1 MIKLST
7 ILASTGVQVSRL
19 HYEGSK
25 NPYIVWF
32 IYNENGEAF
41 AENEEIETGYY
52 VQVDIYTKGDFTDL
66 YKQVLQV
73 MTAAGYYR
81 TYATETYETDTKLNH
96 KIIRFKYVESSQ
108 IN

>member
-1 MIKLST
+1 MIKLSD
-7 ILASTGVQVSRL
+7 ILAPTEVQVKKL
-19 HYEGSK
+19 HYEGK
-25 NPYIVWF
+25 ADPYIVWF

-52 VQVDIYTKGDFTDL
+52 IQVDIYTKGDFTIL
-66 YKQVLQV
+66 YNQVLEL

-81 TYATETYETDTKLNH
+81 TYTTEMYEADTKLNH

-108 IN
+108 S